1 MPKKNDRDGLRKREG
16 SPYWWASFTDASGR
30 RTRRSTG
37 TASHKEAEALL
48 AKWKLDAYRER
59 QWDEKPSKTFDELL
73 LAYLPEHQGKRSA
86 ERDRYSAKRLYP
98 YFSGRLLS
106 ELTGQDVR
114 AYVAARRADGAQPAT
129 VNREIGLLSAALNW
143 ARKELEWDVPNPA
156 EGRRLK
162 EPDGRT
168 RWLTETDALALIAAA
183 QRAVRAPHLADFII
197 LGLHTGMRPG
207 ELLALEWGRID
218 LHRGLIYLEAQH
230 QKNGKTGSVPLN
242 AEARHALEQRLGFRT
257 RYCPDR
263 PWVFCDRQGNRI
275 ASVKKSFATAVQSA
289 GLEDVH
295 PHDLRRTCGSWLVQ
309 ANVPI
314 HHVSALL
321 RHSDIRVTDRVYA
334 HLAPENVRLTVQ
346 ALEGRTAQSGH
357 IDVPTQPEER
367 G

>member
-1 MPKKNDRDGLRKREG
+1 MNPETSVRKREG

-37 TASHKEAEALL
+37 TASRKEAEALL
-48 AKWKLDAYRER
+48 AKWKLEAYRER

-86 ERDRYSAKRLYP
+86 KRLYP
-98 YFSGRLLS
+98 HFSGRLLS
-106 ELTGQDVR
+106 ELTGQEVR
-114 AYVAARRADGAQPAT
+114 AYVVSRRADGAQPAT

-168 RWLTETDALALIAAA
+168 RWLTEADALALIAAA
-183 QRAVRAPHLADFII
+183 KRAVRAPHLVDFIV

-207 ELLALEWGRID
+207 EMLALEWQRID
-218 LHRGLIYLEAQH
+218 LDRGLIYLEAQH

-242 AEARHALEQRLGFRT
+242 GEARNAIERRSEFRT
-257 RYCPDR
+257 RYCPDT

-275 ASVKKSFATAVQSA
+275 ASIKKSFATAVRSA

-334 HLAPENVRLTVQ
+334 HLAPENVRNTVQ
-346 ALEGRTAQSGH
+346 ALEGHTAQSGH
-357 IDVPTQPEER
+357 IAVPTQPEER